1 MDNDSLSVISDYD
14 CEDGATAIQ
23 KHWRRQAAKVF
34 FSRWKP
40 MLIFR
45 TSRRKAAVVVQRR
58 WIRNRRKRN
67 AVVALQA
74 HARRKY
80 LWGVN
85 GECSDT
91 VLKVFELRNVIGSMR
106 HALSIVRYV
115 QFLVDHSELLE
126 IVSKCTLALTSS
138 DGSGQMSIQYC
149 RGTNLRHFFQSSTCL
164 MGLIPGGISCFN

>member
-23 KHWRRQAAKVF
+23 
-34 FSRWKP
+34 
-40 MLIFR
+40 
-45 TSRRKAAVVVQRR
+45 
-58 WIRNRRKRN
+58 
-67 AVVALQA
+67 A

-85 GECSDT
+85 GECSDN

-126 IVSKCTLALTSS
+126 IVSKCK
-138 DGSGQMSIQYC
+138 D
-149 RGTNLRHFFQSSTCL
+149 
-164 MGLIPGGISCFN
+164 